1 MPDTAEPEIRYDIG
15 CGLST
20 VFLSQ
25 DVETY
30 DESEMDVIVGRT
42 WQLRGQ
48 GDETLA
54 ERYIKDGGT
63 RADVVREFL
72 PDIIREV
79 GDAKAEW
86 IRIQNDPK
94 PEEIPPWERTERT
107 ICLSPQH
114 TPDDDGD
121 AFRFED
127 ECRGWLVFDR
137 SSEQWYSW
145 RTNHWEPANEDVGN
159 AARFVGRSV
168 MGEIKGWEGSGSL
181 SDSRLADYKRHA
193 KNAANL
199 SAQRAMLT
207 LARTRMTVDMP
218 TASNRA
224 LLACKNGIVDT
235 RSGKFYPLWECD
247 QFRYE
252 YPTIYVDCEYTP
264 GNISE
269 QWVEH
274 LLIVMSDNTTEGL
287 REEERENRK
296 FTLTAYL
303 LRLFGYAL
311 YPGNPE
317 RIFVFFWG
325 KGRNGKSKTMDV
337 LQNILGTQAA
347 RAALAQLY
355 ASDTDRA
362 APSVADA
369 LPARL
374 AIFSEADGEAPV
386 STSAF
391 KELTGEEFSSRWRK
405 MHANNVR
412 LPIYCLPIGTTN
424 DIPQFD
430 KAVDQALLNRVIT
443 VPFKHT
449 FPQETSGVAQRILT
463 ERDAIFS
470 MMVDQLRAYI
480 TEGLPEIPQ
489 CARATQQEL
498 LAGEDMYQYF
508 TRALLPGD
516 GPDDT
521 MTRQELK
528 DDYLRWCE
536 LHGVDVDTRSV
547 RDSNENGETVY
558 RKVLTKGQTVRLF
571 NAARV
576 MGIREVTI
584 HGKRCFRVRRIV
596 SEQTTLC

>member
-1 MPDTAEPEIRYDIG
+1 MPDTDAPEIRYDIG

-20 VFLSQ
+20 VLVSQ
-25 DVETY
+25 CT
-30 DESEMDVIVGRT
+30 ESYEGSDIDVIARST
-42 WQLRGQ
+42 WQLRGP
-48 GDETLA
+48 DDTTLA
-54 ERYIKDGGT
+54 EHYIKNGVGT
-63 RADVVREFL
+63 RADVVRKFL
-72 PDIIREV
+72 PDIVRAE

-86 IRIQNDPK
+86 IRTQNDPRQ
-94 PEEIPPWERTERT
+94 EEIPPWDRTERARNFT
-107 ICLSPQH
+107 PQH

-137 SSEQWYSW
+137 SGDQWYSW
-145 RTNHWEPANEDVGN
+145 RTNHWESANEDVGN

-168 MGEIKGWEGSGSL
+168 MAEVEYWPDDRI
-181 SDSRLADYKRHA
+181 ADYKRHA

-207 LARTRMTVDMP
+207 LAKTTMTVDIP
-218 TASNRA
+218 TTSNRA
-224 LLACKNGIVDT
+224 LMACKNGIVDT
-235 RSGKFYPLWECD
+235 ETGEFYQLWECD
-247 QFRYE
+247 QFRYK
-252 YPTIYVDCEYTP
+252 YPTIYVNCEYTP
-264 GNISE
+264 GKISE
-269 QWVEH
+269 QWVDH
-274 LLIVMSDNTTEGL
+274 LLTVMSDNMTEELG
-287 REEERENRK
+287 EGEREKRK
-296 FTLTAYL
+296 FALTTYL

-337 LQNILGTQAA
+337 LQDILGTQAA

-362 APSVADA
+362 APTVADA
-369 LPARL
+369 LPARV

-391 KELTGEEFSSRWRK
+391 KELTGEQLSSRWRK

-449 FPQETSGVAQRILT
+449 FPQETSGVVQRILR
-463 ERDAIFS
+463 EKDAIFS
-470 MMVDQLRAYI
+470 MMVDQLRAYLA
-480 TEGLPEIPQ
+480 EGLAEIPQ

-508 TRALLPGD
+508 TRALLPGE
-516 GPDDT
+516 GLDDT
-521 MTRQELK
+521 MSRQELK
-528 DDYLRWCE
+528 DHYLAWCE
-536 LHGVDVDTRSV
+536 THGVDVDTRSV
-547 RDSNENGETVY
+547 RDSDENGETIY
-558 RKVLTKGQTVRLF
+558 RKVLTKPQTVRLF

-584 HGKRCFRVRRIV
+584 HGKRCFRMKRITAT
-596 SEQTTLC
+596 QTTLD